1 MNAWKYMKLFLVL
14 TRISHSFALLTREIS
29 WSTIEI
35 YFIFPHNHV
44 LFSIKIAKWT
54 EYVYT
59 RLKYEIK
66 MLCSFLIK
74 CSKNL
79 ANCENSVFKDILNIS
94 LIIIHLYL
102 LQQMNVKE
110 KYSTFECR
118 IDIHFVLHGNA
129 VVARL

>member
-1 MNAWKYMKLFLVL
+1 
-14 TRISHSFALLTREIS
+14 
-29 WSTIEI
+29 
-35 YFIFPHNHV
+35 
-44 LFSIKIAKWT
+44 
-54 EYVYT
+54 
-59 RLKYEIK
+59 

-79 ANCENSVFKDILNIS
+79 ANCENSVFKDILNIHVS